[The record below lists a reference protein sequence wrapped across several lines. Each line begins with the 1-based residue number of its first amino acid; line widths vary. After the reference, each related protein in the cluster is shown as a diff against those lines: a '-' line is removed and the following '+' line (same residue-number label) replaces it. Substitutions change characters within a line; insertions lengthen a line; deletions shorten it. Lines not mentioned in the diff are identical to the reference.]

1 MFELRFKGEA
11 AGIKPVHVKAD
22 KIGEYFPTNRQAR
35 LKELEALG
43 ELHIIKK
50 DLPNG
55 WAKHYYT
62 VTKAGEIDFNLIP
75 RRELPK
81 DPLIK
86 TMIAHLKNVSLP
98 EGAESTPYFDTF
110 LSNKDA
116 HMDKFVTIDEFGHRF
131 HSPVTSFPRD
141 LRHNLMLEGKPTT
154 AFDIVQSQPTF
165 LAIILREAIG
175 QNEFSQWIEDGQGV
189 YEMIQ
194 AKAGLSDRDQAKKAF
209 FEILFS
215 KPSDRLSK
223 TFGDAPWIQWINQLK
238 KTRLEANPHNIN
250 PHTNMAFLLQRCESR
265 TMRKVWRELA
275 KEGTSFLTIHDEIR
289 TTTEHATEAEAIIK
303 NTLNKEYHA
312 FKVSSKN
319 IVPAK
324 TDNATTAKEMAK
336 NETPMNFERWT
347 LPKTEIGEIMEKIK
361 AMNNPEPRVLTPET
375 MAHVLRKAQFYNNN

>member
-1 MFELRFKGEA
+1 MTPQQKEFITYIRTLQMFELRFKGDA

-50 DLPNG
+50 PLANG
-55 WAKHYYT
+55 WEKHYYSAT
-62 VTKAGEIDFNLIP
+62 NAGEINFNLIP

-81 DPLIK
+81 DSLSRV
-86 TMIAHLKNVSLP
+86 MIAHLLNVSLP
-98 EGAESTPYFDTF
+98 DGAQSTTYFDTF
-110 LSNKDA
+110 LRNKDA
-116 HMDKFVTIDEFGHRF
+116 HIDKFVTVDDFGHRF

-141 LRHNLMLEGKPTT
+141 LRDNLLLEGKPTT

-165 LAIILREAIG
+165 LGIILNEAIG
-175 QNEFSQWIEDGQGV
+175 ENEFSNWIEQGKDI

-215 KPSDRLSK
+215 KPSDRLSE

-238 KTRLEANPHNIN
+238 KIKLEANPHGYN
-250 PHTNMAFLLQRCESR
+250 PHTNMSFLLQRCESK

-275 KEGTSFLTIHDEIR
+275 KEGIPFLTIHDEVR
-289 TTTEHATEAEAIIK
+289 VTAPTSTEAETFIK
-303 NTLNKEYHA
+303 ETLNKEYHA
-312 FKVSSKN
+312 FKVSSKG
-319 IVPAK
+319 IAPEK
-324 TDNATTAKEMAK
+324 IDNATTAKEMAFK
-336 NETPMNFERWT
+336 PL
-347 LPKTEIGEIMEKIK
+347 LPLPTTEIREILEQIELF
-361 AMNNPEPRVLTPET
+361 NNPEKLINKLLFT
-375 MAHVLRKAQFYNNN
+375 